1 MQISLLFLYSIA
13 TTLFTVSSIGI
24 GTSTKNNTSDTNN
37 TYSYVDYVDLDAYK
51 GYWYEVYKD
60 IYDETF
66 QKGGSCVTAN
76 YTIWNNGKVGIVNS
90 ELLRNGE
97 LSIIDGYAYYKDG
110 NSGGELTVKL
120 DGVDFDAPYW
130 IVELGPI
137 YEDKYDYAIVS
148 DNLKF
153 TLFVLARDVDR
164 FFKQYDSKVLN
175 SIDNMGFNRTYNS
188 PIITNQSSGCIYNT

>member
-13 TTLFTVSSIGI
+13 TTLFTVSSFGL

-60 IYDETF
+60 LYDETF

-148 DNLKF
+148 DNLKL
-153 TLFVLARDVDR
+153 TLFVLTRDVDR
-164 FFKQYDSKVLN
+164 FFKQYDSQVVD
-175 SIDNMGFNRTYNS
+175 SINNMGFNRTYNS
-188 PIITNQSSGCIYNT
+188 PTRTNQSSDCIYI

>member
-13 TTLFTVSSIGI
+13 TTLFTVSSFGL

-60 IYDETF
+60 LYDESF

-148 DNLKF
+148 DNKAL
-153 TLFVLARDVDR
+153 TLFVLTRNVTE
-164 FFKQYDSKVLN
+164 FYDIYNEKVLE
-175 SIDNMGFNRTYNS
+175 SLKMFGFTKPWNS
-188 PIITNQSSGCIYNT
+188 PQIMDQTNCIE

>member
-13 TTLFTVSSIGI
+13 TTLFTVSSIG
-24 GTSTKNNTSDTNN
+24 TSNKNNTTDTNN

-60 IYDETF
+60 LYDETF

-120 DGVDFDAPYW
+120 DGVDLDAPYW

-164 FFKQYDSKVLN
+164 FFKQYDSQVLD

-188 PIITNQSSGCIYNT
+188 PIITNQSSDCIYI

>member
-24 GTSTKNNTSDTNN
+24 GTSNKNNTSDTNN

-60 IYDETF
+60 LYDETF
-66 QKGGSCVTAN
+66 QKDGSCVTAN

-164 FFKQYDSKVLN
+164 FFKQYDSQVLD

-188 PIITNQSSGCIYNT
+188 PTRTNQSSDCVYI

>member
-13 TTLFTVSSIGI
+13 TTLFSVSSIGI
-24 GTSTKNNTSDTNN
+24 GTSTKNNTTDTNN

-60 IYDETF
+60 LYDETF

-130 IVELGPI
+130 IIELGPI

-164 FFKQYDSKVLN
+164 FFKQYDSQVLD

-188 PIITNQSSGCIYNT
+188 PIITNQSSDCIYI

>member
-1 MQISLLFLYSIA
+1 M
-13 TTLFTVSSIGI
+13 
-24 GTSTKNNTSDTNN
+24 
-37 TYSYVDYVDLDAYK
+37 
-51 GYWYEVYKD
+51 
-60 IYDETF
+60 
-66 QKGGSCVTAN
+66 
-76 YTIWNNGKVGIVNS
+76 
-90 ELLRNGE
+90 
-97 LSIIDGYAYYKDG
+97 
-110 NSGGELTVKL
+110 

-164 FFKQYDSKVLN
+164 FFKQYDSQVLD

-188 PIITNQSSGCIYNT
+188 PTRTNQSSDCTYI